1 MPRHCDFKAVTFQA
15 TGGVSAKAQQML
27 KRLPQD
33 RLPEHLRV
41 ETHYETGDYRSFYV
55 AVAIARGTAENFL
68 ELSDRIK
75 RNKPGGVVLQE

>member
-15 TGGVSAKAQQML
+15 TGGMSAQAQQML
-27 KRLPQD
+27 KRRPQE

-41 ETHYETGDYRSFYV
+41 ETHYETSDYRSFYTVAV

-68 ELSDRIK
+68 EVAYRI
-75 RNKPGGVVLQE
+75 